1 MKLAKALLFYLSLAF
16 YFAPVANGDAVIFSG
31 NYVKALKANL
41 KLLETA
47 YIVTGTADPSSS
59 ATDAPKGSLYLRQ
72 GATGAAYVKTDNGSS
87 TNWTLLSGNTGDV
100 VGPGSATDNALTR
113 FDGTTGKLVQNS
125 VGILSDAGA
134 LSGTSID
141 AATNTITNI
150 SNTEIKSA
158 AAIALNKL
166 AATTISSA
174 LVSDGSGFVSA
185 SSTTAAQ
192 IAFLNTASSNIQTQ
206 LNAKEPTI
214 TVLPISKGGTNSGT
228 ALNNNRIAQTSAG
241 AIIEA
246 PAITASRALVSDAN
260 GIPTQATTTSTEIGY
275 VNGVTS
281 AIQTQ
286 LNAKEPSFS
295 VLPISKGGTN
305 SGTALNNNRI
315 IQSSGGAEVEAAAI
329 TANRALISDA
339 NGIPTQSATTS
350 TELGYSSGVT
360 SAIQT
365 QLNTKVTGPASS
377 TDNAV
382 TVFDST
388 TGKLVKNSV
397 AILSVAGGLSG
408 LTQLDVDN
416 IRLDGN
422 TISST
427 DTNGNLNFTPN
438 GTGNA
443 VITSPITTLK
453 ATAGQAQPVFNLSE
467 DPDTGTDKISFQAPA
482 DVTTPYTITY
492 PAATG
497 VARTH
502 QITDGS
508 GTQSWNYAPSE
519 INLVQNPTAAQAIT
533 SWTASGAGITVARTT
548 TGSDLPMTG
557 IYESAIKITPV
568 SGTSDYVSYCVDV
581 PVTLA
586 STKLKAE
593 WYQRPLAGY
602 TASDLTFQVFSYAGA
617 ACTSSATQLALSTD
631 NSSAVT
637 SLPNVTGKY
646 TTTFNTLAN
655 ASGPSVQVR
664 FLRAAGTTALNVT
677 NLVIGPGVQPQGA
690 VVQQWQS
697 YTPVT
702 AGLGTPAATSVQ
714 YRRVG
719 DSIEIRGFIDAGTTT
734 ATTLKVGLPA
744 GLTVDTSIIPASARY
759 NLGTASCS
767 TGGGGS
773 GVYIV
778 NVATMLSVDV
788 NDAGNI
794 LFYLLNAS
802 DASGNVLG
810 TAATGSGLINTGGQ
824 VNFWFTAPISQWA
837 GAGTVNVVGNTP
849 EYACVTG
856 TWDAD
861 ATTTQYGPSGCLMGG
876 TLTGGREKTISWQ
889 TTIQP
894 TDRVE
899 IWASKDQI
907 NWFPINGSKLGA
919 SNLLVLPTIDSA
931 GTVAS
936 GVSWRP
942 GASANQ
948 SIITFSQYIN
958 AANDDSPAVNWPSSA
973 AYWVAVK
980 AAPGQAIGFGLVAQN
995 SSGLVSSAGQLLGT
1009 NTNDSAAT
1017 GYVGEYMTST
1027 NFINAGITV
1036 NTNTNLTSLVL
1047 TAGDWDVTGWTRYT
1061 LGTAV
1066 SITATQLSVSTTTV
1080 THSSDNSTVQTG
1092 PPTALF
1098 NVYPVV
1104 PNIRISVAAG
1114 STQTVFLV
1122 GSVTATSGTPNYTY
1136 ALTARRRR

>member
-100 VGPGSATDNALTR
+100 VGPGSATDNAITR

-228 ALNNNRIAQTSAG
+228 ALNNNRIAQTSGG

-246 PAITASRALVSDAN
+246 PAITASRAVVSDAN

-286 LNAKEPSFS
+286 LNAKEPSFT

-305 SGTALNNNRI
+305 SGTALNNNRV

-408 LTQLDVDN
+408 LTQLDADN

-443 VITSPITTLK
+443 VITSPIMTLK

-646 TTTFNTLAN
+646 TTTFNTLSN

-690 VVQQWQS
+690 VVSGQQQWTPT
-697 YTPVT
+697 YT
-702 AGLGTPAATSVQ
+702 GLGTVTNAANASW
-714 YRRVG
+714 YRSGEYLIGSFYVL
-719 DSIEIRGFIDAGTTT
+719 SGTTAASTYSFTLPNGYHANCTNTVDKRNYVGEQRRIYT
-734 ATTLKVGLPA
+734 ATGPTNSAAQDTQSLFTDCATNSNLIYASYNSGTNSFRATNGNDILVNNDGLA
-744 GLTVDTSIIPASARY
+744 G
-759 NLGTASCS
+759 
-767 TGGGGS
+767 
-773 GVYIV
+773 
-778 NVATMLSVDV
+778 DV
-788 NDAGNI
+788 R
-794 LFYLLNAS
+794 
-802 DASGNVLG
+802 V
-810 TAATGSGLINTGGQ
+810 
-824 VNFWFTAPISQWA
+824 PIAEWA